1 MSGRLGALL
10 YWTLRNLA
18 YLLAH
23 LVCRY
28 RVNGREN
35 VPASGAVLIV
45 ANHLSWFDPLL
56 LSIIFPRRIWYFAKI
71 QVFNWP
77 IVGWLCRVT
86 EQIPVHRGG
95 SDRAAL
101 ERAIVY
107 LRAGKAIAF
116 FPEGTVERQEQMIA
130 AHTGVAMLALH
141 SGAALLPVAHSGT
154 RRVLRRGRG
163 WLPRVDIQIGVPYI
177 PTVPEGVTRKAGLQL
192 ITQEVME
199 HIAEMLPAERRG
211 VYGNNG
217 KQ

>member
-1 MSGRLGALL
+1 M
-10 YWTLRNLA
+10 LRNLA

-28 RVNGREN
+28 RVNGREH

-86 EQIPVHRGG
+86 GQIPVHRGEG
-95 SDRAAL
+95 DRAAL

-107 LRAGKAIAF
+107 LRAGKVIVF
-116 FPEGTVERQEQMIA
+116 FPEGTVERQEQMIV

-154 RRVLRRGRG
+154 RRVLRCGRG
-163 WLPRVDIQIGVPYI
+163 WFPRVDIQIGVPYI
-177 PTVPEGVTRKAGLQL
+177 PTIPEGVTRKAGLQL

-199 HIAEMLPAERRG
+199 RIAEMLPAERRG
-211 VYGNNG
+211 VYG